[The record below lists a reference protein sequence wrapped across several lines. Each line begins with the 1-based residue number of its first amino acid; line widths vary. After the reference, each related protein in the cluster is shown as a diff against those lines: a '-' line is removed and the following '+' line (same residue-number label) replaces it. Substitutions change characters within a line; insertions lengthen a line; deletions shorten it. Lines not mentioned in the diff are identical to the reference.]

1 MTTSLQRNEPT
12 WPFLLVLIALF
23 ILSVTSPRAWR
34 VVERPDPPIPDNN
47 HTALAEADT
56 PSGGESGQTLAA
68 TSPSLPAPSASM
80 ESLPTT
86 QPSSRNDVALQ
97 PAEVQHQVAADMA
110 HGSTLLQFPP
120 EPEKEDPCLE
130 LMPDEQQTTPRSD
143 DTHVTGAPDSQDLAM
158 DAESPP
164 SEPGHTGTMEESAV
178 GSDVQSQHALWTPP
192 ASLLAMLEPF
202 AQRQETRAW
211 VSEVREKIDEL
222 GQGFEAR
229 EDVLPVLQAIYAL
242 AQRSSSIQTKL
253 DLQPDVAADFRQVR
267 YALIRRLSLWKAI
280 QLAGGLQSEL
290 ATTES
295 EDWTRL
301 EKTLNAVDQRLG
313 SGSVAQAWREFLN
326 LDAIKAAMQSQPRP
340 EAESQLADI
349 AGRTLQRIDDHTFT
363 EDQRA
368 LLNEQP
374 LTDYVNELR
383 FWAAPAVQAAS
394 LLERVESF
402 ESDATN
408 SAAQPLVQ
416 AYYRLARSSQV
427 RARWLARCLDLLY
440 RNANVRIAITEE
452 LLNRLAP
459 ERPADERPVA
469 DVILNR
475 PVYGSSYAE
484 TKVGFRLIPDPL
496 RARVALTVRGHV
508 TSLTYANAGPATIWN
523 DGYAEYVAEKDVEI
537 TPHGLVAS
545 PAVINVENSVRIR
558 DVATTLD
565 SIPVLGFLTQEVARQ
580 QAARQRLEASEEA
593 RWKVAA
599 QALREI
605 ESETETQFS
614 RLNQRW
620 QEEVLG
626 PLHRFHL
633 APTWLGAQTTEDR
646 IVLRVRLAA
655 PFQPGGH
662 TLRPFAP
669 ADALASC
676 QIHQSAVNNFL
687 QQLGLEG
694 KTYTVAELQQKLRE
708 KLRLPEDDSRGE
720 NPHADA
726 QITFAARDA
735 ARVEF
740 SQGKL
745 IITLAV
751 AELSSP
757 PNRWQDFQV
766 RAIYRPEIHND
777 RIRFNREGVVQLV
790 GPMDMRSQI
799 ALRSVFSRTFSKD
812 KPWEVS
818 PGFLQR
824 HENLTDLTVTQLV
837 LKDGWLGFAIGRRP
851 AMAAAQSA
859 SEHAP
864 H

>member
-34 VVERPDPPIPDNN
+34 VVERPDPPIPGDNQS
-47 HTALAEADT
+47 TFAEADR
-56 PSGGESGQTLAA
+56 PPRVERRQNLAT
-68 TSPSLPAPSASM
+68 TSPALPPPLASTESLPAA
-80 ESLPTT
+80 
-86 QPSSRNDVALQ
+86 QRSSRNEGALQ

-110 HGSTLLQFPP
+110 HGPSLLQFPP
-120 EPEKEDPCLE
+120 DPEREAPCLE
-130 LMPDEQQTTPRSD
+130 SIPDERPMAGLAEE
-143 DTHVTGAPDSQDLAM
+143 THVTGAPNSEDLALHA
-158 DAESPP
+158 DPSP
-164 SEPGHTGTMEESAV
+164 SEHGHGNTMEAQDGS
-178 GSDVQSQHALWTPP
+178 SDVPPQHGLWTPP
-192 ASLLAMLEPF
+192 TSLLAMLEPF
-202 AQRQETRAW
+202 AQREETRGW
-211 VSEVREKIDEL
+211 VSEVREKINEL
-222 GQGFEAR
+222 GQDFEAGKN
-229 EDVLPVLQAIYAL
+229 VLPVLQEIYAL
-242 AQRSSSIQTKL
+242 AQQSSSIQTQL
-253 DLQPDVAADFRQVR
+253 DPQPDLAADFRQVR

-280 QLAGGLQSEL
+280 QLAGGLQAEL
-290 ATTES
+290 ATTQNG
-295 EDWTRL
+295 DWARL
-301 EKTLNAVDQRLG
+301 EKTLNAVEHRLG
-313 SGSVAQAWREFLN
+313 TGSTAQAWREFLN
-326 LDAIKAAMQSQPRP
+326 IEPVKTLVQSESPS
-340 EAESQLADI
+340 EAERQLTELA
-349 AGRTLQRIDDHTFT
+349 ARTLERIDDHTFT
-363 EDQRA
+363 EDQQA
-368 LLNEQP
+368 LLDEQP
-374 LTDYVNELR
+374 LAEYVAELR

-394 LLERVESF
+394 LLQRVENF
-402 ESDATN
+402 ESKATN
-408 SAAQPLVQ
+408 SAAEPLVR
-416 AYYRLARSSQV
+416 AYHRLARSSQD

-523 DGYAEYVAEKDVEI
+523 DGCAEYVAEKDVEI

-545 PAVINVENSVRIR
+545 PAVIDVQNSVRIR

-580 QAARQRLEASEEA
+580 QAVRQRLEASEEA

-605 ESETETQFS
+605 ENETETQFS

-620 QEEVLG
+620 REEVLA
-626 PLHRFHL
+626 PLRRFHL

-676 QIHQSAVNNFL
+676 QIHQSAINNFL
-687 QQLGLEG
+687 QRLGLEG
-694 KTYTVAELQQKLRE
+694 KTYTVAELQSKLRE
-708 KLRLPEDDSRGE
+708 KLHLPEDDSREE

-726 QITFAARDA
+726 RITFASRDA

-740 SQGKL
+740 VQGKL

-766 RAIYRPEIHND
+766 RALYRPEIHND
-777 RIRFNREGVVQLV
+777 RIQFIREGVVQLV

-837 LKDGWLGFAIGRRP
+837 LEDGWLGFAVGRRP
-851 AMAAAQSA
+851 AMAATQRGDDHSR
-859 SEHAP
+859 H
-864 H
+864 

>member
-12 WPFLLVLIALF
+12 WPFLLVLIVLF
-23 ILSVTSPRAWR
+23 VLSVTSPRAWR
-34 VVERPDPPIPDNN
+34 VVERPDPPIPSKDPP
-47 HTALAEADT
+47 ALAHAET
-56 PSGGESGQTLAA
+56 PSRVQTSQSHATTSSALPPPLASTDSLRA
-68 TSPSLPAPSASM
+68 DQQSP
-80 ESLPTT
+80 
-86 QPSSRNDVALQ
+86 RNEEALL
-97 PAEVQHQVAADMA
+97 PAEVQHQVGADMSQGPSL
-110 HGSTLLQFPP
+110 HKFPP
-120 EPEKEDPCLE
+120 EPEQEDPCLS
-130 LMPDEQQTTPRSD
+130 LTPEQRQMEALSEE
-143 DTHVTGAPDSQDLAM
+143 M
-158 DAESPP
+158 DASPAPHSENLALNAQPSSSKLEDASTVKES
-164 SEPGHTGTMEESAV
+164 V
-178 GSDVQSQHALWTPP
+178 GGGDAHPHHGLWTPP

-202 AQRQETRAW
+202 AQRDETRTW
-211 VSEVREKIDEL
+211 VSEVQEKITEV
-222 GQGFEAR
+222 GRRFEAG
-229 EDVLPVLQAIYAL
+229 EDVLPVLQALYAL
-242 AQRSSSIQTKL
+242 AQQSSSIQTKL

-290 ATTES
+290 AAAENA
-295 EDWTRL
+295 DWTRL
-301 EKTLNAVDQRLG
+301 RKSVNAVEQRLG
-313 SGSVAQAWREFLN
+313 NDSTAQAWREFLN
-326 LDAIKAAMQSQPRP
+326 IEEVKAAAQSANRLDAER
-340 EAESQLADI
+340 QLAEI
-349 AGRTLQRIDDHTFT
+349 AVRTLQRIDEQAFT
-363 EDQRA
+363 EDQQA
-368 LLNEQP
+368 FLDEQP
-374 LTDYVNELR
+374 LADYVSELR
-383 FWAAPAVQAAS
+383 FWAGPAVQTAS
-394 LLERVESF
+394 LLERVESY

-408 SAAQPLVQ
+408 SAAEPLVL
-416 AYYRLARSSQV
+416 AYHRLARSSQD

-459 ERPADERPVA
+459 ERPADKRPVA

-484 TKVGFRLIPDPL
+484 TKVGFRLIPDPV
-496 RARVALTVRGHV
+496 RARVALTVRGQV

-537 TPHGLVAS
+537 TPHGLVAA
-545 PAVINVENSVRIR
+545 PAVIDVENSVRIR

-593 RWKVAA
+593 KWKVAA

-605 ESETETQFS
+605 ESETEAQFS
-614 RLNQRW
+614 RLNRRW

-633 APTWLGAQTTEDR
+633 PPTWLGAQTTEDR

-687 QQLGLEG
+687 QRLGLEG
-694 KTYTVAELQQKLRE
+694 KTYTVAELQRKLRE
-708 KLRLPEDDSRGE
+708 KLRLPEDDSGEE

-726 QITFAARDA
+726 RITFAARDA

-740 SQGKL
+740 TQGKL
-745 IITLAV
+745 IVTLAI

-757 PNRWQDFQV
+757 PSRWQDFHV

-777 RIRFNREGVVQLV
+777 RIQFIREGVVQLV

-824 HENLTDLTVTQLV
+824 HENLADLTVTQLV
-837 LKDGWLGFAIGRRP
+837 LEDGWLGFAIGRRP
-851 AMAAAQSA
+851 AMAAAQSVRQH
-859 SEHAP
+859 SQH
-864 H
+864 